1 MTTATEATS
10 PSAPTMAGLQDKL
23 PLRAKIAYGLG
34 DMGNGF
40 MFDLGQAYLL
50 KFYTDVAGIP
60 PAAAAGVF
68 VFTKLF
74 DAFMDPLAGIMVD
87 RRKGG
92 GKHGRFKPVM
102 MYSAIALGVLTV
114 FSFLTPGGTDGVNL
128 VYAYGSY
135 MAWGVLY
142 SFTNVPY
149 GSLSSVMTQNSE
161 QRAQLAS
168 FRQAGSVT
176 ALLVTGMAFMPIVA
190 AFGSDRVGFAAA
202 AGAMAVVGVL
212 GFYATFRGT
221 KETVPVVRN
230 TEKVTLRTFARTVG
244 QNRALLVLIL
254 MTVFSISAYNIKPA
268 MIVYFTDYNLHNQDL
283 LAIVNFFGIGSS
295 IIAILAIP
303 FLVKK
308 FSKKSVAI
316 FGFGLAAVADG
327 LNFVLPTHTVTFTIL
342 YSLSFVG
349 IALPNGI
356 TWALVSDAIDF
367 GHWRSGVR
375 REGITYSMFNFSR
388 KIAQAV
394 AGGAAGFGLSL
405 IGYVPDFTSKPGM
418 ADQVDGILLGIKG
431 LQTLYPAIALAV
443 AGAVLFFLYPL
454 TDQRITE
461 LVVETREREAGLAV
475 ADEPGATS

>member
-1 MTTATEATS
+1 MTTATEAAP
-10 PSAPTMAGLQDKL
+10 PSSSTMAALQAKL

-74 DAFMDPLAGIMVD
+74 DAFMDPLAGITVD

-102 MYSAIALGVLTV
+102 MYSAIALGVLTIV
-114 FSFLTPGGTDGVNL
+114 TFLTPGGSDGVNL

-149 GSLSSVMTQNSE
+149 GSLASVMTQNAG

-176 ALLVTGMAFMPIVA
+176 ALLVTGMAFMPIVG
-190 AFGSDRVGFAAA
+190 AFSSDRVGFAAA
-202 AGAMAVVGVL
+202 AAAMAVVGVL
-212 GFYATFRGT
+212 GFFATFKGT
-221 KETVPVVRN
+221 TEAVPVVRN
-230 TEKVTLRTFARTVG
+230 TEKLTPRAFVTTIVA
-244 QNRALLVLIL
+244 NRALLVLIL

-283 LAIVNFFGIGSS
+283 LAIVNFFGIGAS

-303 FLVKK
+303 FLVKR
-308 FSKKSVAI
+308 FSKKGVAF
-316 FGFGLAAVADG
+316 FGFALAATADG
-327 LNFVLPTHTVTFTIL
+327 LNFLLPTHTVSFTIL
-342 YSLSFVG
+342 YSLSFIG

-356 TWALVSDAIDF
+356 TWALVSDAIDY
-367 GHWRSGVR
+367 GHWRTGVR

-394 AGGAAGFGLSL
+394 AGGVAGFGLAR
-405 IGYVPDFTSKPGM
+405 IGYVPDFTSDPSRAG
-418 ADQVDGILLGIKG
+418 DVDGILHGIKA
-431 LQTLYPAIALAV
+431 LQTLYPCIALAI
-443 AGAVLFFLYPL
+443 AGAVVFFLYPL
-454 TDQRITE
+454 TDKRITE
-461 LVVETREREAGLAV
+461 MVAETREREAGRAV